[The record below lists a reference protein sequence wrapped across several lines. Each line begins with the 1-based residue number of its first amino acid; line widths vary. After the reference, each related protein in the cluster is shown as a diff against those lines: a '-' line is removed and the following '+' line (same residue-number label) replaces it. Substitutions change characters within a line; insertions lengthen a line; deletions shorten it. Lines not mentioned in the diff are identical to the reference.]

1 MVYLSAA
8 PLAILV
14 LSTLVVSDTI
24 EDEGEDAG
32 TAYIRPSRHCHT
44 TDGEGQYG
52 EIIVS
57 ILIVK
62 SGMEGDRGYI
72 VFHH

>member
-1 MVYLSAA
+1 MVYLGAA

-32 TAYIRPSRHCHT
+32 TAYIRPSGHCHT
-44 TDGEGQYG
+44 TSPAFI
-52 EIIVS
+52 EISTINS
-57 ILIVK
+57 
-62 SGMEGDRGYI
+62 
-72 VFHH
+72 